1 MATAYR
7 VASAPPRWR
16 RAAGPI
22 GTMGLVSAPSSP
34 GPRPGSLWGTHPAP
48 HPRPGLVPTGPPT
61 PTETDEEYVEMYQD
75 RILSAQ
81 ASQLYPLMEDLADWL
96 NKTLGIDYIT
106 GTNFLDMLDNG
117 VVVCHLARVIQD
129 KAKQAVESGSVKG
142 PVPAIKGRCFET
154 APRRSFF
161 SRDNMENFI
170 QFCRQLGV
178 HENLL
183 FESDDLVLHAQPR
196 HVVLC
201 LLEVARIATRYALE
215 PPGLVQLEKE
225 IADEE
230 ADGAHS
236 DSGMSHSSLL
246 SWQYQASPQ
255 NKRTKEKLRHSS
267 SSSALSVAGC
277 FGGGGLV
284 PLAVRPHSS
293 TGDRRSLGDADGGVG
308 VTPLR
313 GTSDGVP
320 SDNTEDEWSRGSG
333 EDPDLEVDLEGA
345 QDAVTAPGVSELD
358 RKVQLATRAVQRHCR
373 CASAKCDKL
382 RVKKVGEGR
391 YSIAGKNVFI
401 RLLKG
406 RHMMVRV
413 GGGWDTLEHF
423 LQRHDPCQGSTP
435 RHRSRSSLKKN

>member
-1 MATAYR
+1 
-7 VASAPPRWR
+7 
-16 RAAGPI
+16 
-22 GTMGLVSAPSSP
+22 
-34 GPRPGSLWGTHPAP
+34 
-48 HPRPGLVPTGPPT
+48 HPRPGTAPPGPPRGPPT
-61 PTETDEEYVEMYQD
+61 PTETDEEYVELYQD
-75 RILSAQ
+75 RILEAQ

-96 NKTLGIDYIT
+96 NKTLCIDYIT

-129 KAKQAVESGSVKG
+129 KAKQAVESGAVKG
-142 PVPAIKGRCFET
+142 PVPSIKGRCFET

-201 LLEVARIATRYALE
+201 LLEVARIATRYSLE

-225 IADEE
+225 IAEEE
-230 ADGAHS
+230 ADGGHS

-246 SWQYQASPQ
+246 SWQYQAQTP
-255 NKRTKEKLRHSS
+255 KREKLRHSS

-277 FGGGGLV
+277 FGGGLV

-293 TGDRRSLGDADGGVG
+293 TGDRRSLGDADGGVA
-308 VTPLR
+308 VLR

-333 EDPDLEVDLEGA
+333 EDPDLDLEVEAGA
-345 QDAVTAPGVSELD
+345 STGTPGVSELD

-423 LQRHDPCQGSTP
+423 LQRHDPCQGSNP
-435 RHRSRSSLKKN
+435 RHRPRSSLKKN